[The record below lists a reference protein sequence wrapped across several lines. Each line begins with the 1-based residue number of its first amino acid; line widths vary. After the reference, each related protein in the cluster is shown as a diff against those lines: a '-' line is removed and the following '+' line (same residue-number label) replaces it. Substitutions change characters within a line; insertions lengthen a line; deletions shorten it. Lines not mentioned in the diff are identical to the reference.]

1 MYAERIPVSRNG
13 LIDQNSL
20 NTKET
25 GAPSGPDWSGSVL
38 AAFATVLT
46 MSETTR
52 EAGAGFADSP
62 VESFGA
68 FAPGPF
74 ARAVL
79 GVTRKMPETWAGRR
93 VALAL
98 RKLAIRSLKGAPVDV
113 EALGAR
119 MRLFPYRNVCEKKVL
134 FTPQFFD
141 PQELEILGQRVTEV
155 RAAGGGFRFID
166 IGANIGAYSAF
177 VAAKAG
183 PEARI
188 LAIEP
193 QPDIFERLTFNI
205 RQCPWPTVKAIAC
218 AVADKAG
225 ELTLFLDPDNSG
237 ESSLKVLA
245 SSSAKTIRV
254 PAVPLVQLLADEG
267 FGHVDA
273 MKLDVEGAEDIILE
287 PFLRSAPEELL
298 PRLLIMEDGSG
309 RWQID
314 LPALVEQRGYRQIL
328 RTRLNFVFER
338 DAS

>member
-1 MYAERIPVSRNG
+1 M
-13 LIDQNSL
+13 
-20 NTKET
+20 T
-25 GAPSGPDWSGSVL
+25 
-38 AAFATVLT
+38 
-46 MSETTR
+46 ETTR
-52 EAGAGFADSP
+52 PTATLQAGADSP
-62 VESFGA
+62 PDGGFGA
-68 FAPGPF
+68 FAPGRLT
-74 ARAVL
+74 RAVL

-119 MRLFPYRNVCEKKVL
+119 MRLYPYRNVCEKKVL

-141 PQELEILGQRVTEV
+141 PQELAILDRHVSGARG
-155 RAAGGGFRFID
+155 AGRGFSFID
-166 IGANIGAYSAF
+166 IGANIGAYSVH
-177 VAAKAG
+177 VAALAG
-183 PEARI
+183 PDARI
-188 LAIEP
+188 LAVEP

-218 AVADKAG
+218 AVADKTG

-245 SSSAKTIRV
+245 SSAAKNIRV
-254 PAVPLVQLLADEG
+254 SAVPLLQLLADEG
-267 FGHVDA
+267 FDHVDA

-287 PFLRSAPEELL
+287 PFLRAAPDNLL
-298 PRLLIMEDGSG
+298 PRLLIMEDGSD

-314 LPALVEQRGYRQIL
+314 LPALVKQRGYRQAL

-338 DAS
+338 APD